1 MDSGVDLVKQA
12 GWEPGRWVD
21 PASAIESLQSEGLEV
36 PAGVVELI
44 AEFDRLEVGY
54 ERNGRP
60 DSVELFAIEAA
71 KFCDPTRV
79 AGYSKKVGAQLV
91 PLGSARQGYMTLFVT
106 DDQRWFG
113 AFDSELW
120 LLGNSL
126 SEVVERL
133 RAGTGH
139 VVVEGCGS

>member
-1 MDSGVDLVKQA
+1 
-12 GWEPGRWVD
+12 
-21 PASAIESLQSEGLEV
+21 
-36 PAGVVELI
+36 
-44 AEFDRLEVGY
+44 
-54 ERNGRP
+54 
-60 DSVELFAIEAA
+60 
-71 KFCDPTRV
+71 
-79 AGYSKKVGAQLV
+79 
-91 PLGSARQGYMTLFVT
+91 MTLFVT

-126 SEVVERL
+126 SEVVECL